1 MATDAEIWAVTVATG
16 ETRRLTD
23 NDGMQPV
30 WSPDGTRIAYW
41 GFVPKSRNREIWT
54 VPGNGGEPNRITDNP
69 AIDWNPV
76 WAHDGRHLYF
86 GSDRGGSLGLWRIA
100 IDTAS
105 GQPVGTPQPIQLPA
119 ALAAHFSLSA
129 DGSRMV
135 FASYHLSTQV
145 YGADFDAR
153 SGSIA
158 SPASITRGSRT
169 WEHLDV
175 SADGR
180 RLVMATGYPQEDIFV
195 ADASGDNLRQ
205 ITNDVANDRGVRWS
219 PDGNRI
225 LYYSAK
231 SGENMHM
238 FTMGPDGGAVRE
250 VAAGVP
256 SGTTFWLYG
265 QWAPSGDRLAA
276 CSREDN
282 SYLLE
287 PVGTGTWR
295 HVALP
300 RVGVNKEAFA
310 PGAWSHDG
318 RRIVGVTDRTNELV
332 VYDIDRGT
340 YEESGLQGFGT
351 QVGVAWHP
359 DGRRILSAQAG
370 NIVIVDLSTR
380 HVSTV
385 IDPPARQAVRM
396 PRLTAD
402 GRRLFYLHTANE
414 SDIALMTM
422 K

>member
-1 MATDAEIWAVTVATG
+1 
-16 ETRRLTD
+16 
-23 NDGMQPV
+23 
-30 WSPDGTRIAYW
+30 
-41 GFVPKSRNREIWT
+41 
-54 VPGNGGEPNRITDNP
+54 
-69 AIDWNPV
+69 
-76 WAHDGRHLYF
+76 
-86 GSDRGGSLGLWRIA
+86 
-100 IDTAS
+100 
-105 GQPVGTPQPIQLPA
+105 LPA

-129 DGSRMV
+129 DGSRML

-153 SGSIA
+153 SGSTA
-158 SPASITRGSRT
+158 SPVSITRGSRT
-169 WEHLDV
+169 WEYLDV
-175 SADGR
+175 AADGR
-180 RLVMATGYPQEDIFV
+180 RLVMATGYPQEDVFV

-205 ITNDVANDRGVRWS
+205 ITNDVANERGVRWS

-225 LYYSAK
+225 LYFSAK
-231 SGENMHM
+231 QGESMHV
-238 FTMGPDGGAVRE
+238 FTMGPDGSAVRPVTTE
-250 VAAGVP
+250 VPAGGA
-256 SGTTFWLYG
+256 SWLYP

-276 CSREDN
+276 FVLGND

-287 PVGTGTWR
+287 PVGAGTWR

-300 RVGVNKEAFA
+300 RVGANKEAFA

-340 YEESGLQGFGT
+340 YDESGLQGFGT
-351 QVGVAWHP
+351 QGGFAWLP

-370 NIVIVDLSTR
+370 NIVMVDLSTR

-414 SDIALMTM
+414 SDIALMTI